1 MGKHPILGLGQKKS
15 GGAKKK
21 VQGHYLMKKLSIFVF
36 FFGVFFRTLQQAQ
49 GYNKRMFRFHLSSY
63 VFKSEDIT

>member
-21 VQGHYLMKKLSIFVF
+21 VQGHYLMKKLSVFVF
-36 FFGVFFRTLQQAQ
+36 FFWGVFSDTPTGPRVQQKNVQ
-49 GYNKRMFRFHLSSY
+49 VSS
-63 VFKSEDIT
+63 FKLRVQI